1 MAASTTPKS
10 CFEKVLSPP
19 PPFLISQRAQGTLA
33 FPTFSSQLA
42 DQLFNNLY
50 DRDSNPKGVVQLAL
64 SINQLMEEEVLA
76 RVNQG
81 HTLTLTPQH
90 QYYNNSS
97 GLLELRT
104 ALANFLTRHH
114 KPSQAI
120 SPDNLIV
127 MNGVTACFD
136 ALSHALC
143 DPGDV
148 VLTPTP
154 VYARVYTN
162 FRDRSGA
169 TVVPLPCPETDN
181 FALQEGAMESLI
193 KKHMEG
199 GQRVRVCVLLHPHN
213 PLGRIYST
221 QELQN
226 ILKLCAQYQ
235 IHVVI
240 DEIYAFSVHDESTE
254 FNSVLGM
261 ESVPDPDRTH
271 VLWGFSKDFA
281 LPGFRIGVIH
291 TTNPW
296 VLSCLRTLS
305 HYHSS
310 PPLTQHAAA
319 TLLNDVEWC
328 DDFYIPTNKE
338 RLAASYKKAREC
350 LEACGAKVHR
360 SVAGIFLWVNFQA
373 FLDECTEQCE
383 IDLFMAFLKGGVC
396 ILPGQKLYCA
406 HPGWYRIVYSARDDV
421 LEEGLARIQAV
432 LSQWKKNKKS
442 ETT

>member
-19 PPFLISQRAQGTLA
+19 PPFFISQRAQGTLA

-42 DQLFNNLY
+42 DQLFDNLY
-50 DRDSNPKGVVQLAL
+50 DRDSNPKGVVQLSN

-90 QYYNNSS
+90 QYYSP
-97 GLLELRT
+97 GLLELRM
-104 ALANFLTRHH
+104 AVANFLTRHH

-120 SPDNLIV
+120 SPDNLIL
-127 MNGVTACFD
+127 MNGVTACCD

-154 VYARVYTN
+154 VYARVYSN

-226 ILKLCAQYQ
+226 ILKLCAQSDPHHQ
-235 IHVVI
+235 PMGVVVLRNTLPLPTPVRP
-240 DEIYAFSVHDESTE
+240 SHST
-254 FNSVLGM
+254 L
-261 ESVPDPDRTH
+261 
-271 VLWGFSKDFA
+271 L
-281 LPGFRIGVIH
+281 
-291 TTNPW
+291 
-296 VLSCLRTLS
+296 
-305 HYHSS
+305 
-310 PPLTQHAAA
+310 A

-360 SVAGIFLWVNFQA
+360 SVAGNFLWVNFQA

-383 IDLFMAFLKGGVC
+383 IDLFMAFLKGGVS

-406 HPGWYRIVYSARDDV
+406 HPGWYRIVYSVRDDV
-421 LEEGLARIQAV
+421 LEEAAAAPFVAAAPFETDAHLAATLASDRRALHHFSAPSSDARLRPPRPSPLQRASTPRSPQ
-432 LSQWKKNKKS
+432 LRHPS
-442 ETT
+442 